1 MLKKTGGP
9 IKHKKISILLSM
21 LQITHLRKAYQGK
34 VVLDIP
40 SLALDAG
47 IYWIQG
53 ANGSGKSTLLKIIA
67 GMVPFEGD
75 ITLHGSSLRHAP
87 LAYRQHIGWAA
98 AEPLYPPFMTGMD
111 IIDLYQR
118 IRKVSQKEID
128 QLIAHFNTGNF
139 IQGQASA
146 YSAGMTKRLSLL
158 LAFMGAPSLI
168 ILDEPLTTLD
178 TNSFTLISDFILET
192 WRKKGTSF
200 LMSSHQEPDTS
211 LLHVQRTLTV
221 INQSIVQ

>member
-1 MLKKTGGP
+1 
-9 IKHKKISILLSM
+9 M
-21 LQITHLRKAYQGK
+21 LQLTNVRKAYQGK
-34 VVLDIP
+34 VVLNIP
-40 SLALDAG
+40 SLLLDPG

-75 ITLHGSSLRHAP
+75 IHLKGSSLRQSP

-98 AEPLYPPFMTGMD
+98 AEPLFPPFMTGMD
-111 IIDLYQR
+111 LVILYQR
-118 IRKVSQKEID
+118 IRKVSQREID
-128 QLIAHFNTGNF
+128 QLIERFNVGNF
-139 IQGQASA
+139 IQGQAAA

-158 LAFMGAPSLI
+158 LAFIGNPSLI

-178 TNSFTLISDFILET
+178 TNSFTLMSDLILEAAQ
-192 WRKKGTSF
+192 KNGTSF
-200 LMSSHQEPDTS
+200 LMSSHQDLDTS
-211 LLHVQRTLTV
+211 LLNAQRALTV

>member
-1 MLKKTGGP
+1 ML
-9 IKHKKISILLSM
+9 HLN
-21 LQITHLRKAYQGK
+21 QLRKAYQGK

-40 SLALDAG
+40 SLLLDPA

-67 GMVPFEGD
+67 GMIPFEGD
-75 ITLHGSSLRHAP
+75 ITLNGNSLRHAP
-87 LAYRQHIGWAA
+87 LLYRQHIGWAA

-111 IIDLYQR
+111 LVTLYQR
-118 IRKVSQKEID
+118 IRKVPQQDID
-128 QLIAHFNTGNF
+128 QLIENFNVGNF
-139 IQGQASA
+139 IKGQASA

-178 TNSFTLISDFILET
+178 TNSFTLISDLILEA
-192 WRKKGTSF
+192 WNKKGTSF
-200 LMSSHQEPDTS
+200 LMSSHQELDTN
-211 LLHVQRTLTV
+211 LLNAQKVLTV

>member
-1 MLKKTGGP
+1 
-9 IKHKKISILLSM
+9 M
-21 LQITHLRKAYQGK
+21 LQLTNVRKAYQGK
-34 VVLDIP
+34 VILNIP
-40 SLALDAG
+40 SLLLDPG

-75 ITLHGSSLRHAP
+75 ITLKGSSLRHAP
-87 LAYRQHIGWAA
+87 LLYRQHIGWAA
-98 AEPLYPPFMTGMD
+98 AEPLFPPFMTGMD
-111 IIDLYQR
+111 LVILYQR
-118 IRKVSQKEID
+118 IRKVPQSEID
-128 QLIAHFNTGNF
+128 RLIERFNVGNF

-158 LAFMGAPSLI
+158 LAFIGNPALI

-178 TNSFTLISDFILET
+178 TNSFTLISDLILEFNQ
-192 WRKKGTSF
+192 KAGTSF
-200 LMSSHQEPDTS
+200 LMSSHQDLDTS
-211 LLHVQRTLTV
+211 LLNAQRALTV

>member
-1 MLKKTGGP
+1 
-9 IKHKKISILLSM
+9 M
-21 LQITHLRKAYQGK
+21 LQLTNLRKSYQGK

-40 SLALDAG
+40 SLLLDEG

-75 ITLHGSSLRHAP
+75 IRLKGSSLRHAP

-98 AEPLYPPFMTGMD
+98 AEPLYPPFMTG
-111 IIDLYQR
+111 IELITLYQR
-118 IRKVSQKEID
+118 IRKVAQKDIEH
-128 QLIAHFNTGNF
+128 LIERFNVGSF
-139 IQGQASA
+139 INGQASA

-158 LAFMGAPSLI
+158 LAFIGAPSLI

-178 TNSFTLISDFILET
+178 THSFTLISDLILET
-192 WRKKGTSF
+192 WQKKSTSF
-200 LMSSHQEPDTS
+200 LMSSHQELDTS
-211 LLHVQRTLTV
+211 LLNAQRALTV
-221 INQSIVQ
+221 INQSILL

>member
-1 MLKKTGGP
+1 
-9 IKHKKISILLSM
+9 M
-21 LQITHLRKAYQGK
+21 LQLTQLRKSYQGK

-40 SLALDAG
+40 SLLLDPA

-53 ANGSGKSTLLKIIA
+53 ANGSGKSTFLKIIA

-75 ITLHGSSLRHAP
+75 ISLRGSSLRNSP

-98 AEPLYPPFMTGMD
+98 AEPLYPPFMTG
-111 IIDLYQR
+111 IDLVTLYQR
-118 IRKVSQKEID
+118 IRKVPQKETD
-128 QLIAHFNTGNF
+128 QLIERFNVGNF
-139 IQGQASA
+139 IKGQAAA

-158 LAFMGAPSLI
+158 LAFMGEPSLI

-178 TNSFTLISDFILET
+178 TNSFTLISDLILET
-192 WRKKGTSF
+192 WQKKGTSF
-200 LMSSHQEPDTS
+200 LMSSHQELDTN
-211 LLHVQRTLTV
+211 LLHAQKVLTV